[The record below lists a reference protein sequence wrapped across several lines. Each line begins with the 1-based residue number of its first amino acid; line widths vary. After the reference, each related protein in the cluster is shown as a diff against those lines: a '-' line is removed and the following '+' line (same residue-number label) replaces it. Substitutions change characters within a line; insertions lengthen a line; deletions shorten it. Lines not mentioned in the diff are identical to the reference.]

1 MEVVHACIAYRDNHV
16 MGIINDDE
24 IIYSRSSNYLQKD
37 NDKAKALIKILRVLQ
52 VRNFKGILKVCLTGK
67 NFEKW
72 MRGTVVP
79 KETSIEAEI
88 LQEVHYL
95 LNSSIFE
102 VEYVQKGRI
111 IVDNVKIKE
120 EKGKNL
126 VELFNSLEE
135 EISE

>member
-16 MGIINDDE
+16 MGILNEDE
-24 IIYSRSSNYLQKD
+24 IIYSKSSNYLEKD

-52 VRNFKGILKVCLTGK
+52 VRNFNGVLKVQLTGK

-72 MRGTVVP
+72 MRGTVIP
-79 KETSIEAEI
+79 KETSIRADI
-88 LQEVHYL
+88 LQEVYFL

-111 IVDNVKIKE
+111 VVDNVKIKE
-120 EKGKNL
+120 EKGGNL

-135 EISE
+135 EVDE